1 MLNLGLSGYLR
12 PPTDELIT
20 YAATLYA
27 RRSEGVIVPRR
38 LIEIN
43 GWRPEPND
51 CHTNAATLAALDP
64 KLKAV
69 RGWLLFDFIGA
80 FAYVRFTAHS
90 VIALGDGELVDIT
103 PAPPINPNAG
113 VYPFLRAG
121 VSEHDFQA
129 ASDALI
135 SAHGAAHLD
144 HVYR

>member
-1 MLNLGLSGYLR
+1 MLNLGLTGYLH
-12 PPTDELIT
+12 PPTDELLR

-27 RRSEGVIVPRR
+27 RRGGAVIVPRR

-43 GWRPEPND
+43 GWRPEPSE
-51 CHTNAATLAALDP
+51 CHTNAATVAAVDP
-64 KLKAV
+64 KVKAV

-90 VIALGDGELVDIT
+90 VIELGDGELIDIT
-103 PAPPINPNAG
+103 PPPPINPNAG
-113 VYPFLRAG
+113 VYPFLRA
-121 VSEHDFQA
+121 ELPEQDFQA

-135 SAHGAAHLD
+135 STHGAAHLD